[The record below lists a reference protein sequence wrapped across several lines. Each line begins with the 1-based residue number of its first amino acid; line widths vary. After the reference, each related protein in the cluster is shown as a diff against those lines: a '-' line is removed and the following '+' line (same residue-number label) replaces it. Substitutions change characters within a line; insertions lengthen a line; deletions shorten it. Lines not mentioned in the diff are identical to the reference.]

1 MLLKII
7 KKNLIQ
13 IIFLVFS
20 NLFDVINVKN
30 IFLKNKTTTQNTI
43 QAES

>member
-13 IIFLVFS
+13 IIFLIFS

-30 IFLKNKTTTQNTI
+30 IFKKKKTTTQNTI